1 MRPLALLAVLA
12 PAAAALEV
20 LRAEGSPH
28 DGACGSAGAACSSWN
43 TDTTNLHRAARIASE
58 SASGPLARRSPNP
71 ACARARAAGVGQ
83 LVVHRQDGQ
92 HGSQTVRSSFSS
104 SRRPR
109 RARAALPVPRA
120 RIPRADASLIRKM
133 VVEVSPHFV
142 DWSGAQ
148 LFRILGSRLPWAPP
162 SPPGRARTCGSHL
175 VRPILEAKNC
185 AVRGAATS
193 VRVGRP
199 ARDEASVSAQR
210 ACGVRRGGGGERRR
224 ARAALARECLQP
236 GDRLGI
242 GFAPGELGGS
252 RWWSMCRGR
261 KQPTTTAHMGAVASR
276 L

>member
-1 MRPLALLAVLA
+1 MRPLAILAVLA

-28 DGACGSAGAACSSWN
+28 DGACGAAGVRRRPP
-43 TDTTNLHRAARIASE
+43 TNLHRASRVASE
-58 SASGPLARRSPNP
+58 RVGPVRARPNP

-104 SRRPR
+104 SRRPWP
-109 RARAALPVPRA
+109 ARAPRLPSRA
-120 RIPRADASLIRKM
+120 RIPARADASLIRKM

-148 LFRILGSRLPWAPP
+148 LFRILGRPALGPPDSR
-162 SPPGRARTCGSHL
+162 GRVRVRGAHL
-175 VRPILEAKNC
+175 VRPVVEAKKI
-185 AVRGAATS
+185 APSDAPRHL
-193 VRVGRP
+193 R
-199 ARDEASVSAQR
+199 ASVDLRATRRRSAR
-210 ACGVRRGGGGERRR
+210 SGSGGISGGGGGSAGG
-224 ARAALARECLQP
+224 ARAVARECLQP